1 MRFLFMSS
9 YNIQIMDTELPG
21 TVVVPVFGT
30 VTVHWRNENIA
41 CHIVFLGAVDV
52 SSQQK
57 KKRSKDPV
65 LDHEEKTWER
75 SSHVAVSPVKI
86 HVYFHM
92 CLKSPNFMHNWGHR
106 PTLVDVSGHVRA
118 CPSLFPTFPFPLWA
132 ATINFC
138 VFRIT
143 FPSGEEWSVKSNLSQ
158 ATDTQLQRMQLCQ
171 WQIIFWPLSL
181 SLHGWRFANATACFL
196 FSCSLPFCDGQR
208 TSSKMLRCSS
218 VWKTAWF
225 FFFAALSPS
234 LSVYFCCIC
243 LCQCNILIISFSVS
257 LLPCLVSQLLV
268 ISCSLSVFPQVS
280 SEG

>member
-1 MRFLFMSS
+1 MPYCFSWSGRC
-9 YNIQIMDTELPG
+9 QPT
-21 TVVVPVFGT
+21 
-30 VTVHWRNENIA
+30 
-41 CHIVFLGAVDV
+41 
-52 SSQQK
+52 K

-106 PTLVDVSGHVRA
+106 PTQVDVSGHVRA

-143 FPSGEEWSVKSNLSQ
+143 FPSVEEWSVKSNLSQ

-225 FFFAALSPS
+225 FFFFFLLLFLLHSLFTFVVYVSVSVTFSLFLFRFLCSHVSS
-234 LSVYFCCIC
+234 LS
-243 LCQCNILIISFSVS
+243 SSSS
-257 LLPCLVSQLLV
+257 LVL
-268 ISCSLSVFPQVS
+268 SLSSRRYPLKARS
-280 SEG
+280 